1 MRIRESGHQK
11 NSDFVSQVDYN
22 RNHVF
27 NAYCNTTATLML
39 TWRGRGL
46 YNTINY
52 IFVRIKADA

>member
-1 MRIRESGHQK
+1 VDTRKH
-11 NSDFVSQVDYN
+11 SDFVSEVDYN

-46 YNTINY
+46 YDTINY
-52 IFVRIKADA
+52 IFVRPKADA